1 MDLLLGRRDVA
12 PAPVR
17 MIGFP
22 SDGGLVSGG
31 VTGTTALGLS
41 AVWRCLDIL
50 SNGVSQLEWREMKG
64 TLDWPM
70 SRIVKRP
77 MAEATRREWVNYVV
91 CALALFDVEYLLR
104 VGGDDAEGVPLT
116 LWPLDPNTVMPSG
129 GSFFSS
135 ALPFQTP
142 DVYWVGTARVEPERV
157 IVLRRSPMP
166 GVSESLGGVL
176 RLARIK
182 FAEAMAADG
191 YSSRYWQGGGS
202 TQQYGVAPG
211 PLTPDKAQQL
221 SDRWGEKRRL
231 GPDHL
236 PILDSGLELKDT
248 GADPTQASAV
258 EARRELVADIGR
270 YFGIPTHTL
279 NAPAGDTETYSSTE
293 SGNQDLV
300 RYTFRNYIGAIEDAI
315 SDELPGGRVM
325 RMDTWPLIAGTQL
338 AQAQAYQL
346 ATGGKAWL
354 DVQEVRDRDRL
365 PPIEDPDTLNPP
377 APVPVIAGGSNDQG
391 QRQDRG

>member
-1 MDLLLGRRDVA
+1 
-12 PAPVR
+12 

-22 SDGGLVSGG
+22 SDGGLVAGG

-64 TLDWPM
+64 TLEWPT
-70 SRIVKRP
+70 SRLVKRP

-91 CALALFDVEYLLR
+91 CALALFDIEYLLR
-104 VGGDDAEGVPLT
+104 VGGDDAEGVPLS
-116 LWPLDPNTVMPSG
+116 LWPLDPQSVMPSG
-129 GSFFSS
+129 GAYFSS
-135 ALPFQTP
+135 VLPFVTP
-142 DVYWVGTARVEPERV
+142 AAYWVGTAKVEPERIV
-157 IVLRRSPMP
+157 ILRRSPMP
-166 GVSESLGGVL
+166 GVSEVLGGVL

-191 YSSRYWQGGGS
+191 YSSRYWQAGGP
-202 TQQYGVAPG
+202 TTRALETDANLG
-211 PLTPDKAQQL
+211 PRAQEL
-221 SDRWGEKRRL
+221 SDRWHEARAR
-231 GPDHL
+231 GPDHV
-236 PILDSGLELKDT
+236 PVMDNGLKFKEY
-248 GADPTQASAV
+248 GVDPTAEAAV

-279 NAPAGDTETYSSTE
+279 NAPAGDTETYASTE

-300 RYTFRNYIGAIEDAI
+300 RYTFQNYIGAIQDAI

-377 APVPVIAGGSNDQG
+377 APAPVIAGGSNGNDS
-391 QRQDRG
+391 R